1 MRELASNFLEEIDD
15 ENEDN
20 EELETDEYEPAK
32 RLFKSKTSGN
42 NNIQFVKKKLI
53 NNLKIKRVTRGVK

>member
-15 ENEDN
+15 ENEDT

-42 NNIQFVKKKLI
+42 NNIKIVKKLI
-53 NNLKIKRVTRGVK
+53 NNLKINRVTRGVK

>member
-1 MRELASNFLEEIDD
+1 LRELASNFLEEIDD
-15 ENEDN
+15 ENEDT

-42 NNIQFVKKKLI
+42 NNIKIVKKLI
-53 NNLKIKRVTRGVK
+53 NNLKINRVTRGIK

>member
-1 MRELASNFLEEIDD
+1 LRELASNFLEEIDD
-15 ENEDN
+15 ENEDT

-42 NNIQFVKKKLI
+42 NNIKIVKKLI
-53 NNLKIKRVTRGVK
+53 NNLKINRVTRGVK

>member
-42 NNIQFVKKKLI
+42 NNIHIVKKLI

>member
-1 MRELASNFLEEIDD
+1 MRELASNFLEEIED
-15 ENEDN
+15 ENEDT

-42 NNIQFVKKKLI
+42 NNIKIVKKLI
-53 NNLKIKRVTRGVK
+53 NNLKINRVTRGIK